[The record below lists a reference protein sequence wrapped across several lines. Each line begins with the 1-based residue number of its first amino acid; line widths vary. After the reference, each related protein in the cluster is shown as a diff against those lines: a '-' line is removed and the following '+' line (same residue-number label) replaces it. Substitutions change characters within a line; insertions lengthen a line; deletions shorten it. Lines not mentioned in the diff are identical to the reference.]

1 MIQARQSSDVWARC
15 AHQILDKA
23 RSGHGLPEQITWALS
38 YLGDADGSAKI
49 PHSLMGSGRKREP
62 A

>member
-1 MIQARQSSDVWARC
+1 MIRGRQSSDVWARC

-23 RSGHGLPEQITWALS
+23 RAGHGLPEHVTWALA
-38 YLGDADGSAKI
+38 YLGDADGSTKI